1 MARFSRIE
9 NRPDVG
15 WCEVTYEELVLK
27 PVYELTPMLVEIVK
41 ESLSAAYLHPTVV
54 AATTPT
60 GSAISRIFAAA
71 SSRMIPT
78 VFSGRMAWCRV
89 SALSRF
95 LAVLSRTLP

>member
-54 AATTPT
+54 AATTPNGAQQAMMAQAVSLT
-60 GSAISRIFAAA
+60 NAI
-71 SSRMIPT
+71 
-78 VFSGRMAWCRV
+78 VMALRAKGFV
-89 SALSRF
+89 KEF
-95 LAVLSRTLP
+95 V